1 MAFVRMSLRCIVA
14 VDSGKTSGLP
24 ADDVFDDRFQRQLA
38 DRPGNHMPAVAEDR
52 CAVGDAHDLVHP
64 VRDINDRHALGLEL
78 CQEGEDF
85 VDIVSGKRR
94 ASFVEIQNPGSP
106 RNRLEDFGKL
116 SLSRPKIAG

>member
-1 MAFVRMSLRCIVA
+1 
-14 VDSGKTSGLP
+14 
-24 ADDVFDDRFQRQLA
+24 
-38 DRPGNHMPAVAEDR
+38 MPAVAEDR

-78 CQEGEDF
+78 FQESEDF

-94 ASFVEIQNPGSP
+94 AWFVEIQNPGSP